1 MDPVLSSILHPATND
16 TAAAADSTALINPTS
31 DTASTTLAPTAA
43 APLVS
48 NSTATLPSIPST
60 LPRDCRDLVL
70 LLQSMG
76 LAYHPSI
83 LPLLLDHY
91 HQLTS
96 ALLTHV
102 ATTAAYTHHTPASH
116 SDMHAL
122 LASFASTS
130 SCAPTLPPPV
140 ELMLP
145 LAVQRNA
152 VPLPLLRLQ
161 REKGEVML
169 PPDRFLLTH
178 RSWQAEVGH
187 ETRQQRAEVEDG
199 MNDDERGGRAATTA
213 NGNGSTVS

>member
-1 MDPVLSSILHPATND
+1 MDPVLSGILSASANETAVIDGNNQSNTATNPSTTPTAQV
-16 TAAAADSTALINPTS
+16 TAAPITA
-31 DTASTTLAPTAA
+31 
-43 APLVS
+43 
-48 NSTATLPSIPST
+48 STATLPSIPAT
-60 LPRDCRDLVL
+60 LPRDCKDLMA

-91 HQLTS
+91 HQLTA
-96 ALLTHV
+96 ALLTHI
-102 ATTAAYTHHTPASH
+102 ATTAQHTHRTPTDAS
-116 SDMHAL
+116 DINA
-122 LASFASTS
+122 AIAAFAATS
-130 SCAPTLPPPV
+130 SCAPTLPPPL

-178 RSWQAEVGH
+178 RSWQADVGH
-187 ETRQQRAEVEDG
+187 TAYPRRTEMEGGRSDQRA
-199 MNDDERGGRAATTA
+199 AATA
-213 NGNGSTVS
+213 NGNGSNVP